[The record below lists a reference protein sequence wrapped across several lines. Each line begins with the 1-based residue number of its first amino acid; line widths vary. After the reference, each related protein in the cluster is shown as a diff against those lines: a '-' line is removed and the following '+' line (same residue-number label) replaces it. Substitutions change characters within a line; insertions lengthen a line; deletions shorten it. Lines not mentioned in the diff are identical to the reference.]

1 MTLSPFVERAIRLR
15 RELHQIPEPGFK
27 EFKTQKHILS
37 YLSTL
42 PSKRLEIQT
51 WRTGI
56 LVKIPGKNPTR
67 CIGYRTDM
75 DGLPMQEDTTHSFR
89 SQHNGF
95 MHACG
100 HDMHMAIALG
110 ILEYFVDHP
119 IQDDIVVIFQ
129 PAEEGPGGAFP
140 MMQAEEFMKWKP
152 DVIFALHIAP
162 EYPVGTIATRSGILL
177 ANASELFI
185 HLKGKAG
192 HAAYPHLANDMV
204 VASAQLI
211 TQLHTI
217 VSRNVNPLDSGVVT
231 IGEMHS
237 GTRQNIIAE
246 QAQLNGTI
254 RSLSEE
260 SMQNMKLRI
269 ENIVQGIE
277 HGFSC
282 QATIDYGAQYYQVT
296 NHEEMT
302 LAFINWVEQH
312 TPYNLVVCD
321 TSMGGEDFGYFVKEI
336 PGFMFWLGVDT
347 PYGLHHPKIE
357 PNENAI
363 EVAINIITK
372 YIIQMS

>member
-1 MTLSPFVERAIRLR
+1 MISPFVEKAISLR
-15 RELHQIPEPGFK
+15 RELHQIPEPGFA
-27 EFKTQKHILS
+27 EFKTQKLILS
-37 YLSTL
+37 YLTTL
-42 PSKRLEIQT
+42 PNDRIQIQT

-56 LVKIPGKNPTR
+56 LVKIQGKNPTR

-75 DGLPMQEDTTHSFR
+75 DGLPMKEETSYSFR

-110 ILEYFVDHP
+110 LLHYFVENP
-119 IQDDIVVIFQ
+119 INDDIIIIFQ
-129 PAEEGPGGAFP
+129 PAEEGPGGALP
-140 MMQAEEFMKWKP
+140 MMQTEEFRKWKP
-152 DVIFALHIAP
+152 DIILALHIAP
-162 EYPVGTIATRSGILL
+162 EHPVGTIATRPGILL

-185 HLKGKAG
+185 QLQGLAG

-204 VASAQLI
+204 IASAQLI
-211 TQLHTI
+211 NQLHTI
-217 VSRNVNPLDSGVVT
+217 VSRNVNPLDAGVIT
-231 IGEMHS
+231 IGEVHS

-260 SMQNMKLRI
+260 SMKAIKSRV
-269 ENIVQGIE
+269 EAIVDGIE
-277 HGFSC
+277 SGFDC
-282 QATIDYGAQYYQVT
+282 KATIDYGAQYCQVN
-296 NHEEMT
+296 NHEKMT
-302 LAFINWVEQH
+302 ISFMEWVRDN
-312 TPYNLVVCD
+312 TPYKIVECD

-357 PNENAI
+357 PNEDAI
-363 EVAINIITK
+363 EVAIDVMRS
-372 YIIQMS
+372 YIKEF